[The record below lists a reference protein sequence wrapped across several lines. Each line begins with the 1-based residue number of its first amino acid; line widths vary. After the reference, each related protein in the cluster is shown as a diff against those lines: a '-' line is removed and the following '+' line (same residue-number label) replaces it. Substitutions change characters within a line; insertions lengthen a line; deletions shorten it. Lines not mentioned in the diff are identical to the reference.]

1 VGNEALKTIVRLTAA
16 VVIGSAVVWS
26 LMGLFSAERSEA
38 MAQRLARVPK
48 LGHPLAEMWRACWLY
63 RRKEKAVAVALGMT
77 LVGHLGWVFIF
88 HLCVSSFPDV
98 DSATFA
104 EHLLIVP
111 VGMTA
116 QALFP
121 LPGGVGGGE
130 AAYGWLYTLLGKA
143 AIGGILGCLVQRV
156 IAWGIGFVGYLVYTR
171 MKKEVPPIPANGVAV
186 EAAAAVQPNVPV

>member
-1 VGNEALKTIVRLTAA
+1 MIVRLTAGI
-16 VVIGSAVVWS
+16 VIGSAVIWS
-26 LMGLFSAERSEA
+26 LMGLFSEERSA
-38 MAQRLARVPK
+38 AVAAKLSRLPK
-48 LGHPLAEMWRACWLY
+48 VGGPLAELWRAGWLY
-63 RRKEKAVAVALGMT
+63 RRKKTAVAAALGMT

-98 DSATFA
+98 DSATFP

-143 AIGGILGCLVQRV
+143 AVGGILGCLVQRV
-156 IAWGIGFVGYLVYTR
+156 IAWGIGLIGYVAYTQMR
-171 MKKEVPPIPANGVAV
+171 RELPV
-186 EAAAAVQPNVPV
+186 EATTPP

>member
-1 VGNEALKTIVRLTAA
+1 FWALGNPLLLGNEALKMIVRLTAA
-16 VVIGSAVVWS
+16 IVVASAAVWS
-26 LMGLFSAERSEA
+26 LMGLLSPERSEA
-38 MAQRLARVPK
+38 LAARLGRVPK
-48 LGHPLAEMWRACWLY
+48 LGGPLAELWRAAWMY
-63 RRKEKAVAVALGMT
+63 RRKKAAVAVALGMT

-88 HLCVSSFPDV
+88 HLCVSAFPDI

-143 AIGGILGCLVQRV
+143 AVGGILGCLV
-156 IAWGIGFVGYLVYTR
+156 
-171 MKKEVPPIPANGVAV
+171 
-186 EAAAAVQPNVPV
+186 